1 MSPKCVRRKCPN
13 KGIRPGGL
21 CTKHYDAAPHGF
33 VDAKPAQDRLKALR
47 AAGMSWDT
55 LAKLTGLSDTAL
67 RKLGAWTDQG
77 TVCLD
82 NHQRVMAVPVPRGL
96 VDGGGWVPVIGSQ
109 RRIRALM
116 AIGYTQ
122 AHIAQECGLGTGRAV
137 SSVLNA
143 RTYLSARVAKGIADA
158 FDRLHMT
165 TGPSELIAKRAR
177 MWGWPLPLQWDED
190 ALDNP
195 DAAPFPLDTAATP
208 FPELYAEMR
217 DHLGLSDAEI
227 AKRQGIKRQSL
238 DTKLRRRGITPR
250 RTA

>member
-1 MSPKCVRRKCPN
+1 
-13 KGIRPGGL
+13 
-21 CTKHYDAAPHGF
+21 
-33 VDAKPAQDRLKALR
+33 
-47 AAGMSWDT
+47 MSWDT

-82 NHQRVMAVPVPRGL
+82 NHQRVMAVTVPRGL
-96 VDGGGWVPVIGSQ
+96 VDGGGWVPVLGSQ

-143 RTYLSARVAKGIADA
+143 RTYLSARAAKGIVDA
-158 FDRLHMT
+158 FERLHMT
-165 TGPSELIAKRAR
+165 AGPSELIAKRAR
-177 MWGWPLPLQWDED
+177 LWGWAQPLQWDED
-190 ALDNP
+190 AIDDP
-195 DAAPFPLDTAATP
+195 DAEPFPMNEDATP

-217 DHLGLSDAEI
+217 DHLGLSDAQI
-227 AKRQGIKRQSL
+227 AERQGILRPSLALKLKRY
-238 DTKLRRRGITPR
+238 GIESR

>member
-1 MSPKCVRRKCPN
+1 MTDKCARRKCPN

-21 CTKHYDAAPHGF
+21 CTKHYDATPHGF
-33 VDAKPAQDRLKALR
+33 VDARAAQERLAALR

-82 NHQRVMAVPVPRGL
+82 NHQRVMAVAVPRGL
-96 VDGGGWVPVIGSQ
+96 VDGGGWVPVVGSQ

-116 AIGYTQ
+116 TIGYTQ
-122 AHIAQECGLGTGRAV
+122 AHIARECGLGTGRAV

-158 FDRLHMT
+158 FERLHMT
-165 TGPSELIAKRAR
+165 KGPSELIAQRAR
-177 MWGWPLPLQWDED
+177 LWGWLPPLAWDD
-190 ALDNP
+190 IDDP
-195 DAAPFPLDTAATP
+195 DEVPDLGTDRRASFI
-208 FPELYAEMR
+208 ERYEECR
-217 DHLGLSDAEI
+217 DHIGLADRQIAERLGIQLNSLQVAISRE
-227 AKRQGIKRQSL
+227 KRK
-238 DTKLRRRGITPR
+238 

>member
-1 MSPKCVRRKCPN
+1 MSEKCVRRKCPN

-21 CTKHYDAAPHGF
+21 CTKHYDAIPHGF
-33 VDAKPAQDRLKALR
+33 VNAKPAQERLAALR
-47 AAGMSWDT
+47 ATGMSWDT
-55 LAKLTGLSDTAL
+55 LSKLTGLSDTAL
-67 RKLGAWTDQG
+67 RKLGSWTDQG

-122 AHIAQECGLGTGRAV
+122 PHIAQECGLGTGRAV

-165 TGPSELIAKRAR
+165 AGPSELIVKRAR
-177 MWGWPLPLQWDED
+177 FWGWPLPLQWDED
-190 ALDNP
+190 TIDDPEAEPFQVD
-195 DAAPFPLDTAATP
+195 DSTAPYA
-208 FPELYAEMR
+208 ELYTEMR
-217 DHLGLSDAEI
+217 DHLGLSDAQI
-227 AKRQGIKRQSL
+227 AAREGIKRQSL
-238 DTKLRRRGITPR
+238 DRKLMRHGIPGRRS
-250 RTA
+250 A